1 MVRRVPRRL
10 KRGYCQRT
18 GDRVHVS
25 QLTIEPGTGLQVS
38 KKASDGIY
46 NRSQYDPRNY
56 PARANPNEGKPRPYD
71 DPNPYPDFYNDFN
84 GIPEDDDE

>member
-25 QLTIEPGTGLQVS
+25 RLTREPGTGLLVT
-38 KKASDGIY
+38 KEASDGIY
-46 NRSQYDPRNY
+46 NRSQYDPRNR
-56 PARANPNEGKPRPYD
+56 PAAPNPNEGKPRWYSEPD
-71 DPNPYPDFYNDFN
+71 PYPQWYRDYN
-84 GIPEDDDE
+84 GETEE